1 MRVQLE
7 EKHEREVELL
17 RSSMALAH
25 REELLQVRTDL
36 ADRYFNEIQELKN
49 KHSLELEQL
58 KARLSE
64 SHVKGEQE
72 SGEQIY
78 SIASIHYRGLSYW
91 IPYCQAL
98 V

>member
-1 MRVQLE
+1 MSMRVHLE
-7 EKHEREVELL
+7 EKQEQELELL
-17 RSSMALAH
+17 RNSMALAH

-36 ADRYFNEIQELKN
+36 ADRYFSEIQELKN

-72 SGEQIY
+72 KGG
-78 SIASIHYRGLSYW
+78 ANL
-91 IPYCQAL
+91 L
-98 V
+98 